1 MSQEYPNLT
10 KALDLADT
18 GEVDDSIVDLIDRDT
33 AVASLVD
40 GLVGAVLE
48 CVGMATMVATTQ
60 VAAGQASPIDASK
73 VQLGRVKMVEGL
85 LEIIEAGDTSL
96 IIDDHVDISED
107 GSLSTIGVLKE
118 FIAQTKAKLAEASA
132 NEQPE

>member
-10 KALDLADT
+10 KALDLADN

-33 AVASLVD
+33 AIASLVD
-40 GLVGAVLE
+40 GLASAVLE

-60 VAAGQASPIDASK
+60 VAAGQASSIDASK

-85 LEIIEAGDTSL
+85 LEIIEAGDTGAF
-96 IIDDHVDISED
+96 IDDHVDLAED